1 MNGDEEDGDDAI
13 SDSELFR
20 RAMRDVRPLESA
32 PRVPP
37 RAQRPQA
44 RARFARA
51 ERAAVLAESLHAP
64 GPLIE
69 SQPGD
74 ELSYRRPGVP
84 ETVLRRLRRGD
95 YRIEAEMD
103 LHGLTAA
110 ASAVQLGEFLQYA
123 RQRGLTCVRII
134 HGKGLRSGQRGPVLK
149 NIVNTLLRRADPVL
163 AFASARPAAGGTGA
177 TLVLLQL
184 AARSSR

>member
-32 PRVPP
+32 PRALP
-37 RAQRPQA
+37 RPQRPRP

-51 ERAAVLAESLHAP
+51 EREAVLAESLHAP
-64 GPLIE
+64 GPLID

-74 ELSYRRPGVP
+74 ELIYRRPGVP

-95 YRIEAEMD
+95 YRVEAELD

-110 ASAVQLGEFLQYA
+110 ASAVQLAQFLQYA
-123 RQRGLTCVRII
+123 RNRRLVCVRVI

-149 NIVNTLLRRADPVL
+149 NTVNTLLRRADPVL

-184 AARSSR
+184 VPGAAR

>member
-1 MNGDEEDGDDAI
+1 MNGDEDDVEEAI

-20 RAMRDVRPLESA
+20 RAMRDVRPLDTA
-32 PRVPP
+32 PRALP
-37 RAQRPQA
+37 RKQRPQA

-51 ERAAVLAESLHAP
+51 EREAVLAESLHAP
-64 GPLIE
+64 GPLIDT
-69 SQPGD
+69 QPGD
-74 ELSYRRPGVP
+74 ELIYRRPGVS

-95 YRIEAEMD
+95 YRVEAELD

-110 ASAVQLGEFLQYA
+110 ASAVQLAQFLQYA
-123 RQRGLTCVRII
+123 RSQRMVCVRII

-149 NIVNTLLRRADPVL
+149 QTVNTLLRRADPVL

-184 AARSSR
+184 IPKSSR

>member
-1 MNGDEEDGDDAI
+1 MNGDEEDGEEAI

-20 RAMRDVRPLESA
+20 RTMRDVRPLESA
-32 PRVPP
+32 PRALPQP
-37 RAQRPQA
+37 RRAQA

-51 ERAAVLAESLHAP
+51 EREAVLSESLHAP
-64 GPLIE
+64 GPLID

-74 ELSYRRPGVP
+74 ELIYRRPGVP

-95 YRIEAEMD
+95 YRVEAELD

-110 ASAVQLGEFLQYA
+110 ASAVQLAQFLQYA
-123 RQRGLTCVRII
+123 RSQRLACVRII

-149 NIVNTLLRRADPVL
+149 QTVNTLLRRADPVL

-184 AARSSR
+184 IPRSPR

>member
-1 MNGDEEDGDDAI
+1 MNGDEEDGDDAV

-20 RAMRDVRPLESA
+20 RAMRDVRPLDSA
-32 PRVPP
+32 PRSLP
-37 RAQRPQA
+37 RPRRPQA

-51 ERAAVLAESLHAP
+51 ERETVLAESLHAP
-64 GPLIE
+64 GPLID

-74 ELSYRRPGVP
+74 ELIYRRPGVP

-95 YRIEAEMD
+95 YRVEAELD
-103 LHGLTAA
+103 LHGFTAA
-110 ASAVQLGEFLQYA
+110 ASATQLAQFLQYA
-123 RQRGLTCVRII
+123 RDRRLVCVRVI

-149 NIVNTLLRRADPVL
+149 NTVNTLLRRADAVL

-177 TLVLLQL
+177 TLVLLRL
-184 AARSSR
+184 APGTAR